1 MSLQTEIRAAASL
14 ITGALPADQES
25 LLYTLCD
32 AAAQELQLRLR
43 PGVTPEDCGK
53 CFSAAAAL
61 TAVSLFRTAQE
72 GEISS
77 FEAAGV
83 AVKISDCGA
92 VRRLAEE
99 LLAPWCD
106 GGVVFRGV
114 RT

>member
-1 MSLQTEIRAAASL
+1 MSLQTDIQTAASL
-14 ITGALPADQES
+14 ITGTLPADQES

-32 AAAQELQLRLR
+32 AAAQELRLRLR

-53 CFSAAAAL
+53 CFTSAAAL
-61 TAVSLFRTAQE
+61 KAVSLFRAAQE
-72 GEISS
+72 GEITE

-83 AVKISDCGA
+83 AVRITDSRA
-92 VRRLAEE
+92 VQTLVEE